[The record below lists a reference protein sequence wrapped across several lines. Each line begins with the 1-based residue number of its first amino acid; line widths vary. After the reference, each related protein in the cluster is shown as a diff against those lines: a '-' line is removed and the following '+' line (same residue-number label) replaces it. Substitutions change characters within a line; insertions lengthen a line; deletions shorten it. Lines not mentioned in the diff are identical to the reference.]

1 MNENALESKYLEG
14 TFPIIKIPKETN
26 YWIIRASGGKYAKDF
41 ELNNRITLDSENIN
55 INQVKSNYDVFRKT
69 FEKHRLK
76 ESKHNSN
83 LSMSSQSITISSKK
97 IFNFIHTVKVG
108 DVVLVPTYQSRY
120 FIVGVVTDS
129 ARQYSNL
136 SDKNLI
142 SKFEGENIPL
152 SKDKFYREVSWINKV
167 PRFKIDSSLLYT
179 LTMHQTLIKL
189 EENTSHVN
197 SLLTP
202 LYIKTDYLN
211 LSLRVNKPENISSED
226 WEEFYS
232 YLNALKTANEDI
244 TVKSNV
250 QSPGNIDLSTLFSS
264 IPNSAFLVI
273 LSFFLVGGDIE
284 YGQLHFKING
294 LLPYAKDKLF
304 KSKGKDNS
312 KTESESNNTSNPDN
326 QFKQDSDCITLNF
339 NELNENQK
347 ENLKDMIHTL
357 DLSIDDVQKLA
368 QNTIVNSNQNEHD

>member
-1 MNENALESKYLEG
+1 
-14 TFPIIKIPKETN
+14 
-26 YWIIRASGGKYAKDF
+26 
-41 ELNNRITLDSENIN
+41 
-55 INQVKSNYDVFRKT
+55 
-69 FEKHRLK
+69 
-76 ESKHNSN
+76 
-83 LSMSSQSITISSKK
+83 
-97 IFNFIHTVKVG
+97 
-108 DVVLVPTYQSRY
+108 
-120 FIVGVVTDS
+120 
-129 ARQYSNL
+129 
-136 SDKNLI
+136 
-142 SKFEGENIPL
+142 
-152 SKDKFYREVSWINKV
+152 
-167 PRFKIDSSLLYT
+167 